1 MSETTV
7 FGVYYVNI
15 KTRNQRSSEANER
28 TVSTLTNVNAN
39 EKQTWRHKMSSER
52 KYREKKNIEKQKYA
66 HLESEGEPNG
76 YRTNSFRISCYARF
90 SNSDNGTPRKKV
102 EQRQFFGFFFSTVV
116 LRLTEKDTTWR
127 KKVEWK
133 TRRRCSRMTNSFLY
147 YYFVW
152 FLILL
157 VGSWLYICKLFTQ
170 FNGWHVSHAARAPNS
185 IRHSAKYP
193 LVCAESGRA
202 KEYIHFI
209 LFKQQITNNN
219 RKIPINIYTESF
231 LYIPFGA
238 GRRRQ
243 TCCCRHCWLLLNA
256 TFASE

>member
-76 YRTNSFRISCYARF
+76 YRTNSFRISCFLEFASRIPITELQEKKL
-90 SNSDNGTPRKKV
+90 SNVNSLA
-102 EQRQFFGFFFSTVV
+102 FFFSTVV

-202 KEYIHFI
+202 KEYIYI
-209 LFKQQITNNN
+209 LFCSNSK
-219 RKIPINIYTESF
+219 
-231 LYIPFGA
+231 
-238 GRRRQ
+238 
-243 TCCCRHCWLLLNA
+243 
-256 TFASE
+256 